1 MLCYDQIDFSEGN
14 DVNERSELKE
24 CDICCY
30 WYFLN

>member
-24 CDICCY
+24 CDIY
-30 WYFLN
+30 AIDVMI